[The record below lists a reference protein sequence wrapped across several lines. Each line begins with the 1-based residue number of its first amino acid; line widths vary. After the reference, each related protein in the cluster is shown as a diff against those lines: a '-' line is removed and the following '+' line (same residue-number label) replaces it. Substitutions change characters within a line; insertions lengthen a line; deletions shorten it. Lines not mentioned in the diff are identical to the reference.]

1 MEGSLPPTAADG
13 HRIGAI
19 SALSAPYRSNGQH
32 ILSQRLENRGFL
44 PLTATETT
52 AAAAATVTAISAA
65 TTTTTAVPNHLG
77 QARINVLLRLLENT
91 NEVTSLLSIWMHV
104 STPVT

>member
-65 TTTTTAVPNHLG
+65 TSTTAVPNHLG
-77 QARINVLLRLLENT
+77 QARINVLLRLLENID
-91 NEVTSLLSIWMHV
+91 EVTSLLSIWMHV